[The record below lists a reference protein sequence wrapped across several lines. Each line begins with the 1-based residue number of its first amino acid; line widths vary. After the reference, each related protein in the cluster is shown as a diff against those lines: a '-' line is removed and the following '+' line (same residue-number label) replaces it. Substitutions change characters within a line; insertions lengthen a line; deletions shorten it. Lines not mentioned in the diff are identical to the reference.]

1 MNATEEAISLMR
13 GVLENVRAVQPCIPR
28 RRLLMSRTINQPEP
42 IKNLASLIKAQQA
55 YHAAAAESLAAV
67 QAEFD
72 EASVQAEAD
81 FRKSRAQ

>member
-13 GVLENVRAVQPCIPR
+13 GVLENVRPPLPIPVTTADGTSS
-28 RRLLMSRTINQPEP
+28 LQPEP

-55 YHAAAAESLAAV
+55 FHAAAAESLAAV

-72 EASVQAEAD
+72 EASVQADAEY
-81 FRKSRAQ
+81 RKSRAQ